1 MVAAIDWRGIPSMA
15 RLSELGPVI
24 HEEHFRMLVLICGLE
39 NRVIGAN
46 ADCWI
51 DPSHEQDRALLNEL
65 VVGLT
70 DIDGHN
76 AFEEGILFPELAA
89 HGHANLVAQ
98 LTEEHEVIEPL
109 ARQLGAVVADIL
121 EHGGC
126 ASRGAAF
133 RDLAAKLTKRLIPH
147 LQKEETI
154 VVQHLGSLLEPD
166 VDHALTLR
174 YMSERPRAQTLK

>member
-1 MVAAIDWRGIPSMA
+1 
-15 RLSELGPVI
+15 
-24 HEEHFRMLVLICGLE
+24 MLVLSCGLE
-39 NRVIGAN
+39 NRVTGAN

-51 DPSHEQDRALLNEL
+51 DPSHEQDRALLAEL
-65 VVGLT
+65 VVGLV

-76 AFEEGILFPELAA
+76 AFEEGVLFPELSA
-89 HGHANLVAQ
+89 HGHADLVAQ

-109 ARQLGAVVADIL
+109 ARQLRGVAADIL
-121 EHGGC
+121 EHGRC

-133 RDLAAKLTKRLIPH
+133 QDLATKFAKLFIPH

-174 YMSERPRAQTLK
+174 YMSERPRAQTLKSSR